1 MHQVL
6 GGEVVDVVLEVL
18 VTGGLLDCKALSLD
32 ETVEEVVLLA
42 VLLLVIDCVV
52 CVVSVSVCSL
62 RPGDAE
68 LSLDAE
74 LWRLLLLLLWA
85 GRLGTWCG
93 AGGVAETCNRTVN
106 IGLTWKSARGG
117 AASPL
122 QLLLLLGWKLKFQ
135 IKILL

>member
-6 GGEVVDVVLEVL
+6 GGEVVDVALEVL

-68 LSLDAE
+68 LSLDAQ
-74 LWRLLLLLLWA
+74 LWRLLLLLLWPR
-85 GRLGTWCG
+85 RLGTWCG

-106 IGLTWKSARGG
+106 IGVTWKAGRDSAP
-117 AASPL
+117 SPTQQL
-122 QLLLLLGWKLKFQ
+122 QLLGWKLRFQ
-135 IKILL
+135 IKILQ